1 MTGIQPIDIA
11 IFLVSFAACIYCIL
25 LSRRLKSLQDTRD
38 GLGATIMA
46 MNKSVSAV
54 SSATFE
60 TRAQAGELADRLSRL
75 MKEANQTCTRM
86 EDMIATLESQRPAP
100 VRHETAPAE
109 SARRPEPAPRPAAP
123 RPAAPAPK
131 PELVHSAENA
141 PSDLEKLISE
151 MRAQQ
156 SRLRSAAQN
165 TEMLFEEEPEEE
177 SWITRSA
184 S

>member
-1 MTGIQPIDIA
+1 MPDIQPIDIA

-46 MNKSVSAV
+46 MNKSVSAI

-75 MKEANQTCTRM
+75 MKEANETCARM
-86 EDMIATLESQRPAP
+86 EGMIGQIEG
-100 VRHETAPAE
+100 TAPARPVRAATTSPAPAPAQARA
-109 SARRPEPAPRPAAP
+109 SAPRPRPEPEDVPPM
-123 RPAAPAPK
+123 
-131 PELVHSAENA
+131 
-141 PSDLEKLISE
+141 SDLEQLISE

-156 SRLRSAAQN
+156 DRLRTAARN
-165 TEMLFEEEPEEE
+165 NEILFEEDE
-177 SWITRSA
+177 SWVTRN
-184 S
+184 